1 MVQIHQSYTLDP
13 LENYLRNKSNA
24 TNKELYSLCNA
35 VSKNEKSSVRTKKKR
50 ILESIKNDVSDVSD
64 PKKRSDAM
72 KGRKLIPP
80 LTPDGSDHLTAELLE
95 KLILNALQ
103 EDTTPAMVRCA
114 VEFYSKVTAK
124 EGEEVEN
131 IDLTGFLKVFE
142 NTYTKASSD

>member
-64 PKKRSDAM
+64 PKKRSDTM

-80 LTPDGSDHLTAELLE
+80 LTPDGSDHLTADIIEQAILL
-95 KLILNALQ
+95 
-103 EDTTPAMVRCA
+103 AMSENPSNSQIIRAA
-114 VEFYSKVTAK
+114 VDF
-124 EGEEVEN
+124 
-131 IDLTGFLKVFE
+131 
-142 NTYTKASSD
+142 YTKVRGSEKKVPELDMEQYFILGDDNPLD